1 MNKIKS
7 TLVAAVFSLAVT
19 LVQGQQ
25 AIDQFK
31 YEGSAGASLL
41 DNAVRQNLQFN
52 GYTNYWHN
60 SYREWIR
67 YGNLFKMAAPNI
79 EYTIAQSKADVA
91 EDLGIPGLKMQEG
104 FLAALLEK
112 EYKVLIDPSL
122 ETLNKEA
129 ASGNVLVLTA
139 PEAPTGKLLLAKM
152 PQDPWP
158 ARLKNHQSNAID
170 YQPVQA
176 FYLKGPSSS
185 IFVVS
190 SQDSRERQKVAMLLS
205 HTQDIVNN
213 YDLKKG
219 WLGTETL
226 LKSVTC
232 MFGHPVE
239 VMGKAMNEGC
249 SFAVFQGYMDFW
261 AQKEMSAWVDQV
273 GNPLVVDVGTYN
285 IFGCKDYAG
294 LQLQDMGGEE
304 GWIKFAKEKG
314 GYIFR
319 NVYDPKKD
327 DYKYDG
333 YIAEVGN
340 KEQIDKGDTPF
351 VAYTGS
357 IEGGAET
364 SMVLF
369 VPRGSAFNREEMW
382 KAIFDVRSVAVMPQ
396 GLLMGPRKFRDA
408 LNALLLD
415 RVYLERL
422 FSDRV
427 NLEATVEGYDLVLQV
442 GNTLDAPVS
451 GNIQLTLPA
460 ALKMEGAASTS
471 LSLPAGSNKTLRF
484 RLIPSAAAMAQA
496 NPVLVSFEGSGIRKQ
511 TLAVL
516 DLPRAISMHTLLYG
530 HAPAVDF
537 PVSVHNFS
545 GKSSFPVSLKVVNT
559 VSKKTVYQTEKTAN
573 APTSG
578 YAVLDFSLPLGAGS
592 YAVTVSAL
600 GQEAVSQL
608 GVGAQKGSAYLY
620 EDDLNADGIQEYR
633 MENDQVR
640 LTLIATGARVI
651 EYYIK
656 EKDDNALFKLWPE
669 KPEDHDRPF
678 RRRGFYPY
686 GGFED
691 FLGQAS
697 METHQVYDVEVLK
710 KEGDY
715 VQVRMSTDYFG
726 NRLEKVYT
734 LYGDSPLLEVRYA
747 LNFRNPEANVIGP
760 QPILALGEEH
770 GTEDVYTVPDLEGM
784 KEFRMRPEE
793 YYGQIINLKEGWNA
807 GYDSKEK
814 IAFVSAYPVEKPL
827 FLHMWMN
834 HDRNPDSHYFYNEF
848 QPWVPIEQ
856 KTTMYFTFYMW
867 GQGGHWLEALNA
879 LRERNLIST
888 R

>member
-1 MNKIKS
+1 MNKRKS
-7 TLVAAVFSLAVT
+7 ILVAAVFSLAAT
-19 LVQGQQ
+19 LAQGQQ
-25 AIDQFK
+25 AMDQFK
-31 YEGSAGASLL
+31 YEGGAGASLL
-41 DNAVRQNLQFN
+41 DNAVRQHHQFN

-67 YGNLFKMAAPNI
+67 YGSLFKMAVPNI

-91 EDLGIPGLKMQEG
+91 EDLGIPGLKLQEG
-104 FLAALLEK
+104 FLAALVEK
-112 EYKVLIDPSL
+112 EHKVLIDPSP

-129 ASGNVLVLTA
+129 ASGNVLVFTA
-139 PEAPTGKLLLAKM
+139 PDAPAGKLLLAKI

-158 ARLKNHQSNAID
+158 ARLKNHQANAAD

-176 FYLKGPSSS
+176 FYLNGPSSR

-190 SQDSRERQKVAMLLS
+190 AADSRERLKVAMLLS
-205 HTQDIVNN
+205 HTQDIVNT

-219 WLGTETL
+219 WFGTETL

-261 AQKEMSAWVDQV
+261 AQKEMSAWVNQV

-285 IFGCKDYAG
+285 IFGCKDYDG

-304 GWIKFAKEKG
+304 GWIKFTKEKG

-333 YIAEVGN
+333 YIAVEGN

-351 VAYTGS
+351 VAYTGPL
-357 IEGGAET
+357 EGGAET

-369 VPRGSAFNREEMW
+369 VPKGNSFTREEMW
-382 KAIFDVRSVAVMPQ
+382 KAILDVRSVAVMPQ
-396 GLLMGPRKFRDA
+396 GLLMGPKKFRDA

-415 RVYLERL
+415 RVYLEGLFNDRL
-422 FSDRV
+422 
-427 NLEATVEGYDLVLQV
+427 NLDATVEGYELVLQV
-442 GNTLDAPVS
+442 NNTLDKPVS
-451 GNIQLTLPA
+451 GNVRLTLPA
-460 ALKMEGAASTS
+460 SLSLEGAATAS

-484 RLIPSAAAMAQA
+484 RLVPSAAAMANA

-511 TLAVL
+511 TMAVL

-559 VSKKTVYQTEKTAN
+559 VSNKTVYQTEKIAN

-578 YAVLDFSLPLGAGS
+578 YAVLDFSLPLAAGS
-592 YAVTVSAL
+592 YKVTVSAL

-608 GVGAQKGSAYLY
+608 GVGAQKGNAYLY

-726 NRLEKVYT
+726 NRLEKIYT

-814 IAFVSAYPVEKPL
+814 IAFLSAYPVEKPL

-879 LRERNLIST
+879 LKERNLIST